1 MAKQERIIEEFM
13 NELELYFEA
22 VNDPSVKKSSV
33 KSFEHWLNIGKER
46 NSKREQKIEE
56 FMNELKLYHE
66 AVDNPLVPRS
76 AVKSFSHWLKHGKEN
91 TMQEQKK
98 VTPKLSNFEKSKPA
112 VSSFDELEKRQKGE
126 KVSNSDS
133 LPQSKPAFSWFDE
146 LQERRA
152 AEKVLKKLRD
162 KQQEENELAE
172 WSQYQYEQKARSDAK
187 KAYYSELMRKTD
199 ERVRNW
205 NLYAEEKEHNR
216 NMEFESLCA
225 SALRVE
231 LLREQNKISAKSQS
245 NCNDDLTV
253 QPALNQSVLTPT
265 TDSNTQSVE
274 CITDSGAD
282 VIKNTVL
289 MSESSS
295 SETTNTTSCPTS
307 SSLTVAPL
315 PSLPSGTNLTASKTD
330 IKISVQ
336 KSAPSSS
343 KTFNKTI
350 IPSSSSSTTLSPSS
364 ISSATKI
371 TTRSADIKTS
381 VQKSA
386 PSSSKTSNKATIPS
400 SSSST
405 TLPPSSI
412 SSVSKVSITADVIKN
427 SLLKSAPVI
436 SKTTNKISASSFSS
450 SKTLPLSLLPSAT
463 NVPSKNLAPKT
474 VSNSISKVKS
484 MEKQNTIVAQK
495 SLPKISAED
504 DTMKVLEKYY
514 KKLGYSSKGVSK
526 QSCYDSRKDFDHSRK
541 PPGDPAHVLASMLK
555 NSAKRMKDCSDT
567 PLDYYVTKIIQ
578 LSNYHP
584 KSTGKYFSSLL
595 S

>member
-98 VTPKLSNFEKSKPA
+98 VTPKLSNFEKSKPV
-112 VSSFDELEKRQKGE
+112 VSSFDELEKRQKDE

-172 WSQYQYEQKARSDAK
+172 WSQYQYEQKARCDAK
-187 KAYYSELMRKTD
+187 KAYYSELMQKTD

-231 LLREQNKISAKSQS
+231 LLREQNKIAAKSQS

-315 PSLPSGTNLTASKTD
+315 PSFPSGTNLTASKTD

-350 IPSSSSSTTLSPSS
+350 
-364 ISSATKI
+364 
-371 TTRSADIKTS
+371 
-381 VQKSA
+381 
-386 PSSSKTSNKATIPS
+386 IPS